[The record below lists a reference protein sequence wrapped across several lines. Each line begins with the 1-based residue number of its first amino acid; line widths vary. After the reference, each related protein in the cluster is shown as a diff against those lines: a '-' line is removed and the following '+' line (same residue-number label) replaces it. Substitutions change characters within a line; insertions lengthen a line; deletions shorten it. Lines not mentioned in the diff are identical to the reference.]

1 MTLDT
6 LWGLL
11 NEECNRTDRFVRFVH
26 PIGRYCDFEPSRP

>member
-11 NEECNRTDRFVRFVH
+11 NEECNRTDRFVH
-26 PIGRYCDFEPSRP
+26 PIGRYYDFEPSRP